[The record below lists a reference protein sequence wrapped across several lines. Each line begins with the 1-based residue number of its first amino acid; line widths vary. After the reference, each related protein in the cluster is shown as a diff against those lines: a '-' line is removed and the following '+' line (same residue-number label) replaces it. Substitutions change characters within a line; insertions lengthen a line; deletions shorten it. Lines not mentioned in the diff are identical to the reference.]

1 MAPVLQCPDCGTK
14 HSLNDVPDAG
24 AFACQGCG
32 RSLKVP
38 ASGDGA
44 QGEKSAPP
52 PQPVA
57 AATPPPGAPATQ
69 VLPVVTTNPAKS
81 ERDEPAKRPAA
92 ASSWARAAALGDV
105 PWWMRLLLWIVAI
118 PIGFILVF
126 SAARAFGFFTSSQ
139 LSDLFLASSRK
150 RFWPVVRLLPFV
162 ALVIALLVQAGVYA
176 IARLRGRRS
185 SAGAAGVNSPIR

>member
-14 HSLNDVPDAG
+14 HPLNEVPDAG

-38 ASGDGA
+38 ASRDGA
-44 QGEKSAPP
+44 QGQKPAPP
-52 PQPVA
+52 PQTVA

-69 VLPVVTTNPAKS
+69 VLPVVTTNPPKAAP
-81 ERDEPAKRPAA
+81 EPTRRPTA
-92 ASSWARAAALGDV
+92 ASSWTRPAALGDV

-118 PIGFILVF
+118 PIGFFVVF
-126 SAARAFGFFTSSQ
+126 AAARAFGFFTSSQ

-176 IARLRGRRS
+176 IARLRGRRT
-185 SAGAAGVNSPIR
+185 SAGTGGVGSPIP